1 MQTMDFY
8 GDTHKHTHGSSEQ
21 DYVLDVCLCTKF
33 HCQSFAF
40 PRPRDSGAV
49 GPIRGLRT
57 SFFFFCFLWQHS
69 RLIEV
74 PRLGVQSKLQPP
86 AYATATAT
94 ADPSCIFHLHH
105 SSRQHQTLNPPS
117 DARIKP
123 SSS

>member
-86 AYATATAT
+86 AYVCHSHSHRRSELRLPPAPQLKATP
-94 ADPSCIFHLHH
+94 DP
-105 SSRQHQTLNPPS
+105 
-117 DARIKP
+117 
-123 SSS
+123 